1 MNLSNIIEDYIREEM
16 AKEEMVE
23 LSRNELATRFNC
35 VPSQINYVI
44 QTRFI
49 PELGF
54 YVESK
59 RGGNGYIKIS
69 KISAYEES
77 NLADLFDKIGN
88 KMSQNVVDVYLKD
101 FLIYNMLDEK
111 TAKLIKVSVSD
122 KSLKNVE
129 PNLRDT
135 VRADIFKNL
144 LINLI

>member
-1 MNLSNIIEDYIREEM
+1 
-16 AKEEMVE
+16 MVE
-23 LSRNELATRFNC
+23 LSRNELANRFNC

-69 KISAYEES
+69 KISTYEES

-111 TAKLIKVSVSD
+111 IAKLIKVSVSD

-129 PNLRDT
+129 PSLRDT

-144 LINLI
+144 IINLI